1 VTAVLALA
9 SSLLWGTAD
18 FLGGTVSRRIHPLAV
33 VAGAYLPVV
42 AVLIAVAAAA
52 GELDAPLGYLPWGLS
67 FGVVGLA
74 ALSMF
79 YAALATGTMGVVAPL
94 AALGVVVPVGVGIA
108 SGERLGTLQLGGIV
122 VAVVGVVWASGPDL
136 RGPGGL
142 LHPRARPVLLALGAG
157 LGFGYTLVA
166 LDGGA
171 ETSAV
176 MTLVSARVT
185 SLVVS
190 VSIGVLGQTW
200 GGLAPRDL
208 PAVALVGATDTLAN
222 AAYALASREGLASVT
237 AVLGSLYPA
246 VTVVLARVAHG
257 ERMSAGQRAGVV
269 GILTGVALIAAGG
282 GTG

>member
-1 VTAVLALA
+1 VTAVLALV

-18 FLGGTVSRRIHPLAV
+18 FLGGTVSRRVHPLAV

-42 AVLIAVAAAA
+42 AVLIPVAAAA

-67 FGVVGLA
+67 CGVVGLA

-108 SGERLGTLQLGGIV
+108 SGDRLGTLQLSGIV
-122 VAVVGVVWASGPDL
+122 VAAAGVVWASGPDL

-142 LHPRARPVLLALGAG
+142 LHPQARPVLLALGAG

-176 MTLVSARVT
+176 MTLVSARLT

-190 VSIGVLGQTW
+190 VSIGWLGQTW
-200 GGLAPRDL
+200 GGFTPRDL

-222 AAYALASREGLASVT
+222 AAYALASRDGLASVT

-246 VTVVLARVAHG
+246 VTVVLARIVHG
-257 ERMSAGQRAGVV
+257 ERMSAGQGAGVLV
-269 GILTGVALIAAGG
+269 ILTGVALIAAGG